1 MMITYQVLAS
11 RQDINSKVTDR
22 DVVIKDNKF
31 DHQNLQ
37 IQIPVNG

>member
-22 DVVIKDNKF
+22 DVVIEDNKF

-37 IQIPVNG
+37 SQIPGNG